1 MVIKKLTRYLL
12 PLLILFTLA
21 AAPSANGD
29 DLDATLARSAV
40 KGYLTTLKLNP
51 DARNNLIAFYLTDE
65 AAAGNAAQSL
75 QYHRIS
81 NYAIVDE
88 DWLDNDTYQVNAA
101 LEGEGKLLLAGV
113 QKTGA
118 RWKITALA
126 WGDNAP
132 SLTLTEGEENN
143 PPPSMEEG
151 VGEGENIS
159 PPQTAARAT
168 VLNLPVNLRSGP
180 GLNYPVQSILREG
193 ENVDI
198 TGISGLGTWYQVARN
213 GQIIGWI
220 TASPKYVSK
229 SPATA
234 ELPPVMASSPSLS
247 GKLILQGKSGEVF
260 YLVNADFSP
269 FPDGSKLRRLTA
281 GIDPA
286 LSPDGSKV
294 AFTRWGR
301 ACEGSVWVYNLKTEE
316 EWPALGASKQAKSPT
331 WSPDGTKL
339 VFNYQNGGRL
349 EMEYHCYRMRPDF
362 TYPDLPHRAYDIKF
376 KADGRL
382 CFKLP
387 PDPHWQLREVAISNG
402 NFRELASDFYS
413 FAPTWDPANDWRVV
427 FTAGSAGLQ
436 QLDVNRNEYFPFGT
450 PDLRDRGPVFS
461 PDGSQ
466 VAVSYKQHQHWEIYT
481 IDAQS
486 GQRARLTP
494 VSPLAEKAFNS
505 AAPAWSPDGKQ
516 IAFVS
521 DRNGQWEFW
530 VMNSDGSNPHLL
542 LPPDIAAQ
550 ISVEYNGVDERLISW
565 GK

>member
-1 MVIKKLTRYLL
+1 MLKKITHYLL

-21 AAPSANGD
+21 AAPPANGD
-29 DLDATLARSAV
+29 DLNATLARSAV
-40 KGYLTTLKLNP
+40 KGYLTSLKLNP
-51 DARNNLIAFYLTDE
+51 NTRTDLIDFYLTE
-65 AAAGNAAQSL
+65 QAANSKAAQTL
-75 QYHRIS
+75 QTRQPADYV
-81 NYAIVDE
+81 IVDE
-88 DWLDNDTYQVNAA
+88 GWLDDGNYQVSAA
-101 LEGEGKLLLAGV
+101 LEGQAKLLLAEA
-113 QKTGA
+113 QKIGT

-132 SLTLTEGEENN
+132 SLALPLTEGEGNN
-143 PPPSMEEG
+143 SPPLGEG
-151 VGEGENIS
+151 LGGGENIS
-159 PPQTAARAT
+159 PSQTAARAT
-168 VLNLPVNLRSGP
+168 VLDVPVNIRSGP

-193 ENVDI
+193 ESVDI
-198 TGISGLGTWYQVARN
+198 TGVSGLKTWYQVARN
-213 GQIIGWI
+213 GQVIGWI
-220 TASPKYVSK
+220 TALPKYVSK
-229 SPATA
+229 LPADA
-234 ELPPVMASSPSLS
+234 NLPTVMASSPTLS
-247 GKLILQGKSGEVF
+247 GKILLQGKSGEVF

-269 FPDGSKLRRLTA
+269 FPDGSNLRRLTA

-286 LSPDGSKV
+286 LSPDGAKV

-301 ACEGSVWVYNLKTEE
+301 ECDGSVWLYNLETGE
-316 EWPALGASKQAKSPT
+316 EWPVLGASKQAKSPA

-339 VFNYQNGGRL
+339 IFNYQNGGRL
-349 EMEYHCYRMRPDF
+349 EMEYHCYRPRANGA
-362 TYPDLPHRAYDIKF
+362 YPALPHRAYDIKI
-376 KADGRL
+376 KPDGRL

-387 PDPHWQLREVAISNG
+387 PDPHWQLREVEISSG

-413 FAPTWDPANDWRVV
+413 FAPTWDPANNWRVV

-436 QLDVNRNEYFPFGT
+436 QLDLNNNEYFPFGT

-461 PDGSQ
+461 PDGSK

-486 GQRARLTP
+486 GQRTRLTP

-565 GK
+565 GN

>member
-1 MVIKKLTRYLL
+1 MLKKLTLYLL
-12 PLLILFTLA
+12 PLLILLTLA
-21 AAPSANGD
+21 AAPSANGS

-51 DARNNLIAFYLTDE
+51 NTRTDLIAFYLTDQ
-65 AAAGNAAQSL
+65 AAGSNAAQSL
-75 QYHRIS
+75 QNRQPADYVIT
-81 NYAIVDE
+81 DE
-88 DWLDNDTYQVNAA
+88 GWLGNDTYQVSAA
-101 LEGEGKLLLAGV
+101 LEGEGNLLLAEA
-113 QKTGA
+113 QKIGP

-132 SLTLTEGEENN
+132 SLPPLTEGEGNN
-143 PPPSMEEG
+143 PPPLREG
-151 VGEGENIS
+151 LGEGENIS
-159 PPQTAARAT
+159 PSQTAARAT
-168 VLNLPVNLRSGP
+168 VLNLPINIRSGP
-180 GLNYPVQSILREG
+180 GLNYPVQSILQEG
-193 ENVDI
+193 ESVDI
-198 TGISGLGTWYQVARN
+198 TGISGLETWYQVARN
-213 GQIIGWI
+213 GQVIGWI
-220 TASPKYVSK
+220 TASPEYVSK
-229 SPATA
+229 SPATV

-247 GKLILQGKSGEVF
+247 GKILLQGKSGEVF

-286 LSPDGSKV
+286 LSPDGAKV

-301 ACEGSVWVYNLKTEE
+301 ECEGSVWIYNLETGE
-316 EWPALGASKQAKSPT
+316 EWPVLGASKQAKSPT

-387 PDPHWQLREVAISNG
+387 PDPHWQLREVEISNG

-413 FAPTWDPANDWRVV
+413 FAPTWDPINDWRVV

-436 QLDVNRNEYFPFGT
+436 QLDLNRNEYFPFGT

-466 VAVSYKQHQHWEIYT
+466 VATSYKQHQNWEIYT
-481 IDAQS
+481 IDAKNGDRS
-486 GQRARLTP
+486 RLTP
-494 VSPLAEKAFNS
+494 VKALAEPFNS